1 MAKPE
6 KMGFG
11 EQFFKK
17 SLQAEEHLLLY
28 VGVNYI
34 WTGKDRNPVSETIKQ
49 CIYPALILEQPT
61 RNTNFITSILSIK
74 YILMFL
80 FLYCDGGR
88 KTKE

>member
-34 WTGKDRNPVSETIKQ
+34 
-49 CIYPALILEQPT
+49 
-61 RNTNFITSILSIK
+61 
-74 YILMFL
+74 
-80 FLYCDGGR
+80 
-88 KTKE
+88 